1 MISVYESNGK
11 IFNHNG
17 LKVLHPRKCDVFKE
31 DNGDYYIELEDTID
45 NIDYY
50 QANMIIK
57 CPTPFPEGKQLFRI
71 INPEIKNNYIY
82 IKARHVYFDTSNYI
96 VLDNYIVDK
105 NCNYALEHLNS
116 NTDKLSPFTTS
127 SNINTLS
134 TYRCVRKSL
143 EEAIN
148 TVIERWG
155 GHLVRNNFNISILD
169 ETGIDRGVQIKYSK
183 NLKEL
188 KVNENWDDVVT
199 KIFPVGKDGL
209 LLPEKY
215 IETNEELYDI
225 PFSKIISFEQS
236 LEREDYLSDEDY
248 TNALIVDLRN
258 KAKIY
263 LENNKFPKVNY
274 SLSAN
279 LNYITDVGDTVYLEH
294 PKVKLALKINVISV
308 KYDVI
313 AQRFKSIEFGNF
325 KNSLKS
331 LIQNVNKVASATA
344 KEESE
349 KVKTILQDELDQSTK
364 MLWSVLNDGHVIN
377 EGNRILIVDKLPLNE
392 AKNCILFNYKGIGFS
407 TTGVNGVFNSVLRID
422 GTMDMQNINVINLT
436 ADLIRGGVLKL
447 GGINNSNG
455 LLELFDETGEKL
467 ASLDKNGLIF
477 GGNNTKIKSSYT
489 VNALK
494 VEENSNGILKE
505 VLYVGYD
512 TNTNE
517 TVVRTD
523 NLNVEK
529 YFVCGSNS
537 RFEDY
542 IDEDG
547 NSGTGVFDI

>member
-1 MISVYESNGK
+1 MISVYESNKK

-96 VLDNYIVDK
+96 ILDNYIVDK

-169 ETGIDRGVQIKYSK
+169 EIGIDRGVQIKYSK

-199 KIFPVGKDGL
+199 KLLPVGKDGL

-215 IETNEELYDI
+215 ITLEEQLYDI
-225 PFSKIISFEQS
+225 PFTKVISFEQE
-236 LEREDYLSDEDY
+236 LERDDYSSDDDY

-258 KAKIY
+258 KANIY
-263 LENNKFPKVNY
+263 LENNKLPKVNY

-279 LNYITDVGDTVYLEH
+279 LNYITDVGDAVYLEH
-294 PKVKLALKINVISV
+294 PKIKLALKTNVISV

-313 AQRFKSIEFGNF
+313 SQRFKSIEFGNF

-331 LIQNVNKVASATA
+331 LIQNVNKVASDTA

-349 KVKTILQDELDQSTK
+349 KVKTILQDNLNQSTNL
-364 MLWSVLNDGHVIN
+364 LWSVLNKGYVIK
-377 EGNRILIVDKLPLNE
+377 EENRILIVDKLPLNE
-392 AKNCILFNYKGIGFS
+392 AQNCLLFNYLGIGFS
-407 TTGVNGVFNSVLRID
+407 NTGVNGTFTSAWRID
-422 GTMDMQNINVINLT
+422 GTLDMQNINVINLT
-436 ADLIRGGVLKL
+436 ADLIKGGVLRL

-455 LLELFDETGEKL
+455 LLELYDENSKKL
-467 ASLDKNGLIF
+467 ASIDKNGLIF
-477 GGNNTKIKSSYT
+477 GNEDSKIKGTYSI
-489 VNALK
+489 NGIK
-494 VEENSNGILKE
+494 VEDQTGNSAREILF
-505 VLYVGYD
+505 VGYD
-512 TNTNE
+512 DELNE
-517 TVVRTD
+517 SVVRTD
-523 NLNVEK
+523 NLFVKK
-529 YFVCGSNS
+529 YLQVG
-537 RFEDY
+537 DY
-542 IDEDG
+542 TRYENYTDSKG
-547 NSGTGVFDI
+547 HKGTGAYT

>member
-1 MISVYESNGK
+1 MISVYESNKK

-96 VLDNYIVDK
+96 ILDNYIVDK

-169 ETGIDRGVQIKYSK
+169 EIGIDRGVQIKYSK

-199 KIFPVGKDGL
+199 KLLPVGKDGL

-215 IETNEELYDI
+215 ITLEEQLYDI
-225 PFSKIISFEQS
+225 PFTKVISFEQE
-236 LEREDYLSDEDY
+236 LERDDYSSDDDY

-258 KAKIY
+258 KANIY
-263 LENNKFPKVNY
+263 LENNKLPKVNY

-279 LNYITDVGDTVYLEH
+279 LNYITDVGDAVYLEH
-294 PKVKLALKINVISV
+294 PKIKLALKTNVISV

-313 AQRFKSIEFGNF
+313 SQRFKSIEFGNF

-331 LIQNVNKVASATA
+331 LIQNVNKVASDTA

-349 KVKTILQDELDQSTK
+349 KVKTILQDNLNQSTDL
-364 MLWSVLNDGHVIN
+364 LWSVLNKGYVIK
-377 EGNRILIVDKLPLNE
+377 EENRILIVDKLPLNE
-392 AKNCILFNYKGIGFS
+392 AQNCLLFNYLGIGFS
-407 TTGVNGVFNSVLRID
+407 NTGVNGTFTSAWRID
-422 GTMDMQNINVINLT
+422 GTLDMQNINVINLT
-436 ADLIRGGVLKL
+436 ADLIKGGVLRL

-455 LLELFDETGEKL
+455 LLELYDENSKKL
-467 ASLDKNGLIF
+467 ASIDKNGLIF
-477 GGNNTKIKSSYT
+477 GNEDSKIKGTYSI
-489 VNALK
+489 NGIK
-494 VEENSNGILKE
+494 VEDQTGNSAREILF
-505 VLYVGYD
+505 VGYD
-512 TNTNE
+512 DELNE
-517 TVVRTD
+517 SVVRTD
-523 NLNVEK
+523 NLFVKK
-529 YFVCGSNS
+529 YLQVG
-537 RFEDY
+537 DY
-542 IDEDG
+542 TRYENYTDSKG
-547 NSGTGVFDI
+547 HKGTGAYT

>member
-1 MISVYESNGK
+1 MISVYESNEK

-17 LKVLHPRKCDVFKE
+17 LKVLHPRKCDIFKE

-82 IKARHVYFDTSNYI
+82 VKAKHVYFDTSNYI
-96 VLDNYIVDK
+96 ILDNYIVDK

-116 NTDKLSPFTTS
+116 NTDKLSPFTTT

-155 GHLVRNNFNISILD
+155 GHLVRNNFNISIFD
-169 ETGIDRGVQIKYSK
+169 EIGVDRGVQIKYSK

-199 KIFPVGKDGL
+199 KLLPVGKDGL

-215 IETNEELYDI
+215 ITLEEQLYDI
-225 PFSKIISFEQS
+225 PFTKVISFEQE
-236 LEREDYLSDEDY
+236 LERDDYSSDDDY
-248 TNALIVDLRN
+248 TNALIADLRN
-258 KAKIY
+258 KANIY
-263 LENNKFPKVNY
+263 LENNKLPKVNY

-294 PKVKLALKINVISV
+294 PKIKLALKTNVISV

-313 AQRFKSIEFGNF
+313 SQRFKSIEFGNF
-325 KNSLKS
+325 KSSLKS
-331 LIQNVNKVASATA
+331 LIQNVNKVASDAA

-349 KVKTILQDELDQSTK
+349 KVKTILQDNLNQSTDL
-364 MLWSVLNDGHVIN
+364 LWSVLNKGYVIK
-377 EGNRILIVDKLPLNE
+377 EENRILIVDKLPLNE
-392 AKNCILFNYKGIGFS
+392 AQNCLLFNYLGIGFS
-407 TTGVNGVFNSVLRID
+407 NTGVNGTFTSAWRID
-422 GTMDMQNINVINLT
+422 GTLDMQNINVINLT
-436 ADLIRGGVLKL
+436 ADLIKGGVLRL

-455 LLELFDETGEKL
+455 LLELYDENSKKL
-467 ASLDKNGLIF
+467 ASIDKNGLIF
-477 GGNNTKIKSSYT
+477 GNEDSKIKGTYSI
-489 VNALK
+489 NGIK
-494 VEENSNGILKE
+494 VEDQTGNSAREILF
-505 VLYVGYD
+505 VGYD
-512 TNTNE
+512 DELNE
-517 TVVRTD
+517 SVVRTD
-523 NLNVEK
+523 NLFVKK
-529 YFVCGSNS
+529 YLQVG
-537 RFEDY
+537 DY
-542 IDEDG
+542 TRYENYTDSKG
-547 NSGTGVFDI
+547 HKGTGAYT

>member
-1 MISVYESNGK
+1 MISVYESNEK

-82 IKARHVYFDTSNYI
+82 VKAKHVYFDASNYI
-96 VLDNYIVDK
+96 ILDNYIVDK

-116 NTDKLSPFTTS
+116 NTDKLSPFTTT

-169 ETGIDRGVQIKYSK
+169 EIGIDRDVQIKYSK

-199 KIFPVGKDGL
+199 KLLPVGKDGL

-215 IETNEELYDI
+215 ITLEEQLYDI
-225 PFSKIISFEQS
+225 PFTKVISFEQE
-236 LEREDYLSDEDY
+236 LERDDYSSDDDY
-248 TNALIVDLRN
+248 TNALIADLRN
-258 KAKIY
+258 KANIY
-263 LENNKFPKVNY
+263 LENNKLPKVNY

-294 PKVKLALKINVISV
+294 PKIKLALKTNVISV

-313 AQRFKSIEFGNF
+313 SQRFKSIEFGNF
-325 KNSLKS
+325 KSSLKS
-331 LIQNVNKVASATA
+331 LIQNVNKVASDAA

-349 KVKTILQDELDQSTK
+349 KVKTILQDNLNQSTDL
-364 MLWSVLNDGHVIN
+364 LWSVLNKGYVIK
-377 EGNRILIVDKLPLNE
+377 EENRILIVDKLPLNE
-392 AKNCILFNYKGIGFS
+392 AQNCLLFNYLGIGFS
-407 TTGVNGVFNSVLRID
+407 NTGVNGTFTSAWRID
-422 GTMDMQNINVINLT
+422 GTLDMQNINVINLT
-436 ADLIRGGVLKL
+436 ADLIKGGVLRL

-455 LLELFDETGEKL
+455 LLELYDENSKKL
-467 ASLDKNGLIF
+467 ASIDKNGLIF
-477 GGNNTKIKSSYT
+477 GNEDSKIKGTYSI
-489 VNALK
+489 NGIK
-494 VEENSNGILKE
+494 VEDQTGNSAREILF
-505 VLYVGYD
+505 VGYD
-512 TNTNE
+512 DELNE
-517 TVVRTD
+517 SVVRTD
-523 NLNVEK
+523 NLFVKK
-529 YFVCGSNS
+529 YLQIG
-537 RFEDY
+537 DY
-542 IDEDG
+542 TRYENYTDSKG
-547 NSGTGVFDI
+547 HKGTGAYT

>member
-1 MISVYESNGK
+1 MISVYESNEK

-45 NIDYY
+45 NINYY

-96 VLDNYIVDK
+96 ILDNYIVDK

-116 NTDKLSPFTTS
+116 NTDKLSPFTTT

-169 ETGIDRGVQIKYSK
+169 EIGIDRGIQIKYSK

-209 LLPEKY
+209 ILPEKY

-225 PFSKIISFEQS
+225 PFSKVISFEQS

-248 TNALIVDLRN
+248 TNALIADLRN
-258 KAKIY
+258 KANIY
-263 LENNKFPKVNY
+263 LENNKLPKVNY

-294 PKVKLALKINVISV
+294 PKIKLALKTNVISV

-313 AQRFKSIEFGNF
+313 SQRFKSIEFGNF
-325 KNSLKS
+325 KSSLKS
-331 LIQNVNKVASATA
+331 LIQNVNKVASDAA

-349 KVKTILQDELDQSTK
+349 KVKTILQDNLNQSTDL
-364 MLWSVLNDGHVIN
+364 LWSVLNKGYVIK
-377 EGNRILIVDKLPLNE
+377 EENRILIVDKLPLNE
-392 AKNCILFNYKGIGFS
+392 AQNCLLFNYLGIGFS
-407 TTGVNGVFNSVLRID
+407 NTGVNGTFTSAWRID
-422 GTMDMQNINVINLT
+422 GTLDMQNINVINLT
-436 ADLIRGGVLKL
+436 ADLIKGGVLRL

-455 LLELFDETGEKL
+455 LLELYDENSKKL
-467 ASLDKNGLIF
+467 ASIDKNGLIF
-477 GGNNTKIKSSYT
+477 GNEDSKIKGTYSI
-489 VNALK
+489 NGIK
-494 VEENSNGILKE
+494 VEDQTGNSAREILF
-505 VLYVGYD
+505 VGYD
-512 TNTNE
+512 DELNE
-517 TVVRTD
+517 SVVRTD
-523 NLNVEK
+523 NLFVKK
-529 YFVCGSNS
+529 YLQVG
-537 RFEDY
+537 DY
-542 IDEDG
+542 TRYENYTDSKG
-547 NSGTGVFDI
+547 HKGTGAYT

>member
-1 MISVYESNGK
+1 MISVYESNEK

-17 LKVLHPRKCDVFKE
+17 LKVLHPRKCDIFKE

-82 IKARHVYFDTSNYI
+82 VKAKHVYFDASNYI
-96 VLDNYIVDK
+96 ILDNYIVDK

-116 NTDKLSPFTTS
+116 NTDKLSPFTTT

-148 TVIERWG
+148 IVIERWG
-155 GHLVRNNFNISILD
+155 GHLVRNNFNISIFD
-169 ETGIDRGVQIKYSK
+169 EIGVDRGVQIKYSK

-199 KIFPVGKDGL
+199 KLLPVGKDGL

-215 IETNEELYDI
+215 ITLEEQLYDI
-225 PFSKIISFEQS
+225 PFTKVISFEQE
-236 LEREDYLSDEDY
+236 LERDDYSSDDDY
-248 TNALIVDLRN
+248 TNALIADLRN
-258 KAKIY
+258 KANIY
-263 LENNKFPKVNY
+263 LENNKLPKVNY

-294 PKVKLALKINVISV
+294 PKIKLALKTNVISV

-313 AQRFKSIEFGNF
+313 SQRFKSIEFGNF
-325 KNSLKS
+325 KSSLKS
-331 LIQNVNKVASATA
+331 LIQNVNKVASDTA

-349 KVKTILQDELDQSTK
+349 KVKTILQDNLNQSTDL
-364 MLWSVLNDGHVIN
+364 LWSVLNKGYVIK
-377 EGNRILIVDKLPLNE
+377 EENRILIVDKLPLNE
-392 AKNCILFNYKGIGFS
+392 AQNCLLFNYLGIGFS
-407 TTGVNGVFNSVLRID
+407 KTGVNGTFTSAWRID
-422 GTMDMQNINVINLT
+422 GTLDMQNINVINLT
-436 ADLIRGGVLKL
+436 ADLIKGGVLRL

-455 LLELFDETGEKL
+455 LLELYDENSKKL
-467 ASLDKNGLIF
+467 ASIDKNGLIF
-477 GGNNTKIKSSYT
+477 GNEDSKIKGTYSI
-489 VNALK
+489 NGIK
-494 VEENSNGILKE
+494 VEDQTGNSAREILF
-505 VLYVGYD
+505 VGYD
-512 TNTNE
+512 DELNE
-517 TVVRTD
+517 SVVRTD
-523 NLNVEK
+523 NLFVKK
-529 YFVCGSNS
+529 YLQVG
-537 RFEDY
+537 DY
-542 IDEDG
+542 TRYENYTDSKG
-547 NSGTGVFDI
+547 HKGTGAYT

>member
-1 MISVYESNGK
+1 MISVYESNKK

-96 VLDNYIVDK
+96 ILDNYIVDK

-169 ETGIDRGVQIKYSK
+169 EIGIDRGVQIKYSK

-199 KIFPVGKDGL
+199 KLLPVGKDGL

-215 IETNEELYDI
+215 ITLEEQLYDI
-225 PFSKIISFEQS
+225 PFTKVISFEQE
-236 LEREDYLSDEDY
+236 LERDDYSSDDDY

-258 KAKIY
+258 KANIY
-263 LENNKFPKVNY
+263 LENNKLPKVNY

-279 LNYITDVGDTVYLEH
+279 LNYITDVGDAVYLEH
-294 PKVKLALKINVISV
+294 PKIKLALKTNVISV

-313 AQRFKSIEFGNF
+313 SQRFKSIEFGNF

-331 LIQNVNKVASATA
+331 LIQNVNKVASDTA

-349 KVKTILQDELDQSTK
+349 KVKTILQDNLNQSTDL
-364 MLWSVLNDGHVIN
+364 LWSVLNKGYVIK
-377 EGNRILIVDKLPLNE
+377 EENRILIVDKLPLNE
-392 AKNCILFNYKGIGFS
+392 AQNCLLFNYLGIGFS
-407 TTGVNGVFNSVLRID
+407 NSGVNGTFTSAWRID
-422 GTMDMQNINVINLT
+422 GTLDMQNINVINLT
-436 ADLIRGGVLKL
+436 ADLIKGGVLRL

-455 LLELFDETGEKL
+455 LLELYDENSKKL
-467 ASLDKNGLIF
+467 ASIDKNGLIF
-477 GGNNTKIKSSYT
+477 GNEDSKIKGTYSI
-489 VNALK
+489 NGIK
-494 VEENSNGILKE
+494 VEDQTGNSAREILF
-505 VLYVGYD
+505 VGYD
-512 TNTNE
+512 DELNE
-517 TVVRTD
+517 SVVRTD
-523 NLNVEK
+523 NLFVKK
-529 YFVCGSNS
+529 YLQVS
-537 RFEDY
+537 DY
-542 IDEDG
+542 TRYENYTDSKG
-547 NSGTGVFDI
+547 HKGTGAYT

>member
-1 MISVYESNGK
+1 MISVYESNEK

-45 NIDYY
+45 NINYY

-96 VLDNYIVDK
+96 ILDNYIVDK

-134 TYRCVRKSL
+134 TYRCIRKSL

-169 ETGIDRGVQIKYSK
+169 EIGIDRGVQIKYSK

-199 KIFPVGKDGL
+199 KLLPVGKDGL

-215 IETNEELYDI
+215 ITLEEQLYDI
-225 PFSKIISFEQS
+225 PFTKVISFEQE
-236 LEREDYLSDEDY
+236 LERDDYSSDDDY

-258 KAKIY
+258 KANIY
-263 LENNKFPKVNY
+263 LENNKLPKVNY

-279 LNYITDVGDTVYLEH
+279 LNYITDVGDAVYLEH
-294 PKVKLALKINVISV
+294 PKIKLALKTNVISV

-313 AQRFKSIEFGNF
+313 SQRFKSIEFGNF

-331 LIQNVNKVASATA
+331 LIQNVNKVASDTA

-349 KVKTILQDELDQSTK
+349 KVKTILQDNLNQSTDL
-364 MLWSVLNDGHVIN
+364 LWSVLNKGYVIK
-377 EGNRILIVDKLPLNE
+377 EENRILIVDKLPLNE
-392 AKNCILFNYKGIGFS
+392 AQNCLLFNYLGIGFS
-407 TTGVNGVFNSVLRID
+407 NTGVNGTFTSAWRID
-422 GTMDMQNINVINLT
+422 GTLDMQNINVINLT
-436 ADLIRGGVLKL
+436 ADLIKGGVLRL

-455 LLELFDETGEKL
+455 LLELYDENSKKL
-467 ASLDKNGLIF
+467 ASIDKNGLIF
-477 GGNNTKIKSSYT
+477 GNEDSKIKGTYSI
-489 VNALK
+489 NGIK
-494 VEENSNGILKE
+494 VEDQTGNSAREILF
-505 VLYVGYD
+505 VGYD
-512 TNTNE
+512 DELNE
-517 TVVRTD
+517 SVVRTD
-523 NLNVEK
+523 NLFVKK
-529 YFVCGSNS
+529 YLQVG
-537 RFEDY
+537 DY
-542 IDEDG
+542 TRYENYTDSKG
-547 NSGTGVFDI
+547 HKGTGAYT

>member
-1 MISVYESNGK
+1 MISVYESNEK

-17 LKVLHPRKCDVFKE
+17 LKVLHPRKCDIFKE

-82 IKARHVYFDTSNYI
+82 VKAKHVYFDTSNYI
-96 VLDNYIVDK
+96 ILDNYIVDK

-116 NTDKLSPFTTS
+116 NTDKLSPFTTT

-155 GHLVRNNFNISILD
+155 GHLVRNNFNISIFD
-169 ETGIDRGVQIKYSK
+169 EIGVDRGVQIKYSK

-199 KIFPVGKDGL
+199 KLLPVGKDGL

-215 IETNEELYDI
+215 ITLEEQLYDI
-225 PFSKIISFEQS
+225 PFTKVISFEQE
-236 LEREDYLSDEDY
+236 LERDDYSSDDDY
-248 TNALIVDLRN
+248 TNALIADLRN
-258 KAKIY
+258 KANIY
-263 LENNKFPKVNY
+263 LENNKLPKVNY

-294 PKVKLALKINVISV
+294 PKIKLALKTNVISV

-313 AQRFKSIEFGNF
+313 SQRFKSIEFGNF
-325 KNSLKS
+325 KSSLKS
-331 LIQNVNKVASATA
+331 LIQNVNKVASDVA

-349 KVKTILQDELDQSTK
+349 KVKTILQDNLNQSTDL
-364 MLWSVLNDGHVIN
+364 LWSVLNKGYVIK
-377 EGNRILIVDKLPLNE
+377 EENRILIVDKLPLNE
-392 AKNCILFNYKGIGFS
+392 AQNCLLFNYLGIGFS
-407 TTGVNGVFNSVLRID
+407 NTGVNGTFTSAWRID
-422 GTMDMQNINVINLT
+422 GTLDMQNINVINLT
-436 ADLIRGGVLKL
+436 ADLIKGGVLRL

-455 LLELFDETGEKL
+455 LLELYDENSKKL
-467 ASLDKNGLIF
+467 ASIDKNGLIF
-477 GGNNTKIKSSYT
+477 GNEDSKIKGTYSI
-489 VNALK
+489 NGIK
-494 VEENSNGILKE
+494 VEDQTGNSAREILF
-505 VLYVGYD
+505 VGYD
-512 TNTNE
+512 DELNE
-517 TVVRTD
+517 SVVRTD
-523 NLNVEK
+523 NLFVKK
-529 YFVCGSNS
+529 YLQVG
-537 RFEDY
+537 DY
-542 IDEDG
+542 TRYENYTDSKG
-547 NSGTGVFDI
+547 HKGTGAYT

>member
-1 MISVYESNGK
+1 MISVYESNEK

-57 CPTPFPEGKQLFRI
+57 CPTPFPERKQLFRI

-82 IKARHVYFDTSNYI
+82 VKAKHVYFDASNYI
-96 VLDNYIVDK
+96 ILDNYIVDK

-155 GHLVRNNFNISILD
+155 GHLVRNNFNISIFD
-169 ETGIDRGVQIKYSK
+169 EIGIDRGVQIKYSK

-199 KIFPVGKDGL
+199 KLLPVGKDGL

-215 IETNEELYDI
+215 ITLEEQLYDI
-225 PFSKIISFEQS
+225 PFTKIISFEQE
-236 LEREDYLSDEDY
+236 LERDDYSSDDDY
-248 TNALIVDLRN
+248 TNALIADLRN
-258 KAKIY
+258 KANIY
-263 LENNKFPKVNY
+263 LENNKLPKVNY

-294 PKVKLALKINVISV
+294 PKIKLALKTNVISV

-313 AQRFKSIEFGNF
+313 SQRFKSIEFGNF
-325 KNSLKS
+325 KSSLKS
-331 LIQNVNKVASATA
+331 LIQNVNKVASDAA

-349 KVKTILQDELDQSTK
+349 KVKTILQDNLNQSTDL
-364 MLWSVLNDGHVIN
+364 LWSVLNKGYVIK
-377 EGNRILIVDKLPLNE
+377 EENRILIVDKLPLNE
-392 AKNCILFNYKGIGFS
+392 AKNCLLFNYLGIGFS
-407 TTGVNGVFNSVLRID
+407 NTGVNGTFTSAWRID
-422 GTMDMQNINVINLT
+422 GTLDMQNINVINLT
-436 ADLIRGGVLKL
+436 ADLIKGGVLRL

-455 LLELFDETGEKL
+455 LLELYDENSKKL
-467 ASLDKNGLIF
+467 ASIDKNGLIF
-477 GGNNTKIKSSYT
+477 GNEDSKIKGTYSI
-489 VNALK
+489 NGIK
-494 VEENSNGILKE
+494 VEDQTGNLAREILF
-505 VLYVGYD
+505 VGYD
-512 TNTNE
+512 DELNE
-517 TVVRTD
+517 SVVRTD
-523 NLNVEK
+523 NLFVKK
-529 YFVCGSNS
+529 YLQVG
-537 RFEDY
+537 DY
-542 IDEDG
+542 TRYENYTDSKG
-547 NSGTGVFDI
+547 HKGTGAYT

>member
-1 MISVYESNGK
+1 MISVYESNKK

-50 QANMIIK
+50 QTNMIIK

-96 VLDNYIVDK
+96 ILDNYIVDK

-169 ETGIDRGVQIKYSK
+169 EIGIDRGVQIKYSK

-199 KIFPVGKDGL
+199 KLLPVGKDGL

-215 IETNEELYDI
+215 ITLEEQLYDI
-225 PFSKIISFEQS
+225 PFTKVISFEQE
-236 LEREDYLSDEDY
+236 LERDDYSSDDDY

-258 KAKIY
+258 KANIY
-263 LENNKFPKVNY
+263 LENNKLPKVNY

-279 LNYITDVGDTVYLEH
+279 LNYITDVGDAVYLEH
-294 PKVKLALKINVISV
+294 PKIKLALKTNVISV

-313 AQRFKSIEFGNF
+313 SQRFKSIEFGNF

-331 LIQNVNKVASATA
+331 LIQNVNKVASDTA

-349 KVKTILQDELDQSTK
+349 KVKTILQDNLNQSTDL
-364 MLWSVLNDGHVIN
+364 LWSVLNKGYVIK
-377 EGNRILIVDKLPLNE
+377 EENRILIVDKLPLNE
-392 AKNCILFNYKGIGFS
+392 AQNCLLFNYLGIGFS
-407 TTGVNGVFNSVLRID
+407 NTGVNGTFTSAWRID
-422 GTMDMQNINVINLT
+422 GTLDMQNINVINLT
-436 ADLIRGGVLKL
+436 ADLIKGGVLRL

-455 LLELFDETGEKL
+455 LLELYDENSKKL
-467 ASLDKNGLIF
+467 ASIDKNGLIF
-477 GGNNTKIKSSYT
+477 GNEDSKIKGTYSI
-489 VNALK
+489 NGIK
-494 VEENSNGILKE
+494 VEDQTGNSAREILF
-505 VLYVGYD
+505 VGYD
-512 TNTNE
+512 DELNE
-517 TVVRTD
+517 SVVRTD
-523 NLNVEK
+523 NLFVKK
-529 YFVCGSNS
+529 YLQVG
-537 RFEDY
+537 DY
-542 IDEDG
+542 TRYENYTDSKG
-547 NSGTGVFDI
+547 HKGTGAYT

>member
-1 MISVYESNGK
+1 MISVYESNEK

-96 VLDNYIVDK
+96 ILDNYIVDK
-105 NCNYALEHLNS
+105 NCNYALEHLNC

-148 TVIERWG
+148 TVRERWG

-169 ETGIDRGVQIKYSK
+169 EIGIDRGVQIKYSK

-215 IETNEELYDI
+215 IEINEELYDI
-225 PFSKIISFEQS
+225 PFSKVISFEQS

-248 TNALIVDLRN
+248 TNALIADLRN
-258 KAKIY
+258 KANIY
-263 LENNKFPKVNY
+263 LENNKLPKVNY

-294 PKVKLALKINVISV
+294 PKIKLALKTNVISV

-313 AQRFKSIEFGNF
+313 SQRFKSIEFGNF
-325 KNSLKS
+325 KSSLKS
-331 LIQNVNKVASATA
+331 LIQNVNKVASDAA

-349 KVKTILQDELDQSTK
+349 KVKTILQDNLNQSTDL
-364 MLWSVLNDGHVIN
+364 LWSVLNKGYVIK
-377 EGNRILIVDKLPLNE
+377 EENRILIVDKLPLNE
-392 AKNCILFNYKGIGFS
+392 AQNCLLFNYLGIGFS
-407 TTGVNGVFNSVLRID
+407 NTGVNGTFTSAWRID
-422 GTMDMQNINVINLT
+422 GTLDMQNINVINLT
-436 ADLIRGGVLKL
+436 ADLIKGGVLRL

-455 LLELFDETGEKL
+455 LLELYDENSKKL
-467 ASLDKNGLIF
+467 ASIDKNGLIF
-477 GGNNTKIKSSYT
+477 GNEDSKIKGTYSI
-489 VNALK
+489 NGIK
-494 VEENSNGILKE
+494 VEDQTGNSAREILF
-505 VLYVGYD
+505 VGYD
-512 TNTNE
+512 DELNE
-517 TVVRTD
+517 SVVRTD
-523 NLNVEK
+523 NLFVKK
-529 YFVCGSNS
+529 YLQVG
-537 RFEDY
+537 DY
-542 IDEDG
+542 TRYENYTDSKG
-547 NSGTGVFDI
+547 HKGTGAYT

>member
-1 MISVYESNGK
+1 MISVYESNEK

-17 LKVLHPRKCDVFKE
+17 LKVLHPRKCDIFKE

-82 IKARHVYFDTSNYI
+82 VKAKHIYFDTKNYI
-96 VLDNYIVDK
+96 IFDNYIVDK
-105 NCNYALEHLNS
+105 NCNYALNHLNS
-116 NTDKLSPFTTS
+116 NTDKLSPFTTT

-134 TYRCVRKSL
+134 TFRCVRNSL

-148 TVIERWG
+148 TVIKRWG

-169 ETGIDRGVQIKYSK
+169 EIGADRGIQIKYSK

-199 KIFPVGKDGL
+199 KILPVGKNGL

-225 PFSKIISFEQS
+225 PFSKVIPFEQS

-258 KAKIY
+258 KANIY

-279 LNYITDVGDTVYLEH
+279 LNYITDVGDAVYLEH
-294 PKVKLALKINVISV
+294 PKIKLALKTNVISV

-313 AQRFKSIEFGNF
+313 SQRFKSIEFGNF

-331 LIQNVNKVASATA
+331 LLQNVNKVASDTA
-344 KEESE
+344 KEESK

-407 TTGVNGVFNSVLRID
+407 DTGVNGVFNSALRID

-436 ADLIRGGVLKL
+436 ADLIKGGVLRL

-455 LLELFDETGEKL
+455 LLELYNENSEKM
-467 ASLDKNGLIF
+467 ASIDKNGLIF
-477 GGNNTKIKSSYT
+477 GNENSKIKGTYSI
-489 VNALK
+489 NGIK
-494 VEENSNGILKE
+494 VEDQTGNSSREILFA
-505 VLYVGYD
+505 GYD
-512 TNTNE
+512 E
-517 TVVRTD
+517 KVKESIVRTE
-523 NLNVEK
+523 NLTVRK

-542 IDEDG
+542 TDEDG
-547 NSGTGVFDI
+547 NTGTGVFDI